1 MARGIQVRACIAVT
15 PLQMPGMVNVVNKC
29 CEHEGCVKRPS
40 FNFPNVRPAR
50 FCGQVHVALPLH
62 YALSFVCAAHAT
74 WQHRVAGMVSTTI
87 GYRCKQQEGRQNK
100 RHGASCNIDCG
111 DELASSSPSHGQS
124 SDNSAETVYRP
135 CVQPC
140 NAAGPSMQIGTASS
154 TIAAPTLLPVDL
166 AMHRSIVKESI
177 AGGGHGVTPAT
188 ITKRRRRFSE
198 PNRLEISTFY
208 DPSPLLKR
216 QPSDVPT
223 VSKTR
228 MPCRGSSISQEGQLH
243 VKTSPSAVPSSGV
256 FKKPAH
262 SSLLFGKEHKGAE
275 VSQRVINACTSAAP
289 RISRLF
295 GNCINIELPVGHR
308 TPVKTVR
315 AIQPVHCD
323 SSVSRV
329 DDSDLELFSG
339 NSDSEDCFSDHEH
352 APNTLLDA
360 FSPVRPSSQ
369 FSTSETHDF
378 ELEFGWDPV
387 VRNAVIRN
395 AFNGFGAIRS
405 H

>member
-1 MARGIQVRACIAVT
+1 
-15 PLQMPGMVNVVNKC
+15 
-29 CEHEGCVKRPS
+29 
-40 FNFPNVRPAR
+40 
-50 FCGQVHVALPLH
+50 
-62 YALSFVCAAHAT
+62 
-74 WQHRVAGMVSTTI
+74 
-87 GYRCKQQEGRQNK
+87 
-100 RHGASCNIDCG
+100 
-111 DELASSSPSHGQS
+111 
-124 SDNSAETVYRP
+124 
-135 CVQPC
+135 
-140 NAAGPSMQIGTASS
+140 MQIGAASS
-154 TIAAPTLLPVDL
+154 TIAVATLLPVDL
-166 AMHRSIVKESI
+166 AMHRSMVKESI
-177 AGGGHGVTPAT
+177 AGAAHGVTPAT

-198 PNRLEISTFY
+198 SNRLEISTFS

-223 VSKTR
+223 VTKAR
-228 MPCRGSSISQEGQLH
+228 LPCRGSSVLQEGHSH

-256 FKKPAH
+256 FKKQVH
-262 SSLLFGKEHKGAE
+262 SSLSFGKEHKGAE
-275 VSQRVINACTSAAP
+275 VSQRVINACTASAP
-289 RISRLF
+289 RLF

-315 AIQPVHCD
+315 ASQPAHCG
-323 SSVSRV
+323 SSLSRI

-352 APNTLLDA
+352 APNSLLDT
-360 FSPVRPSSQ
+360 FSPVRPSSRL
-369 FSTSETHDF
+369 STSESHDF

>member
-1 MARGIQVRACIAVT
+1 
-15 PLQMPGMVNVVNKC
+15 
-29 CEHEGCVKRPS
+29 
-40 FNFPNVRPAR
+40 
-50 FCGQVHVALPLH
+50 
-62 YALSFVCAAHAT
+62 
-74 WQHRVAGMVSTTI
+74 MVSTTI
-87 GYRCKQQEGRQNK
+87 GYRCKQQESRQNK
-100 RHGASCNIDCG
+100 KHGASCNIDCG

-135 CVQPC
+135 YVQPC
-140 NAAGPSMQIGTASS
+140 DAAGPSMQVGTASA
-154 TIAAPTLLPVDL
+154 TIAAAATLLPVDL

-198 PNRLEISTFY
+198 SNRLEISTFS
-208 DPSPLLKR
+208 DPLPLLKR

-223 VSKTR
+223 VSKAR
-228 MPCRGSSISQEGQLH
+228 MPCRGPSILLESQSQM
-243 VKTSPSAVPSSGV
+243 KTSPSAVASSGV
-256 FKKPAH
+256 FKKQAR
-262 SSLLFGKEHKGAE
+262 SSLSFGKEHKGAE
-275 VSQRVINACTSAAP
+275 VSQRVINACTATAP
-289 RISRLF
+289 RLF
-295 GNCINIELPVGHR
+295 GNCINLELPIGHR
-308 TPVKTVR
+308 TPVKMVR
-315 AIQPVHCD
+315 ASQPVHCG
-323 SSVSRV
+323 SNLSRI

-352 APNTLLDA
+352 APNTLLDT
-360 FSPVRPSSQ
+360 FSPVRPSSRL
-369 FSTSETHDF
+369 STSETRDF